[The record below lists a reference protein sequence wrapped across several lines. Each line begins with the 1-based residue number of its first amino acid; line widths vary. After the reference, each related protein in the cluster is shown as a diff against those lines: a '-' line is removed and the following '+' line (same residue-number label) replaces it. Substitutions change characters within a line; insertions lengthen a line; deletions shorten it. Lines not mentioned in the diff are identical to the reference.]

1 VAILWNASV
10 PGIYVE
16 PRFVEGD
23 DENDDTGRPLPGAEA
38 LKFQSRTFINL
49 SVIRSKPIGSDLLS
63 LISKRCQGYGIKT
76 QGMRCKI
83 MLGRGTLADGL
94 APPFAVPS
102 PEYFDEALE
111 ATRAIGGGGKR
122 STRVSWSVYGRS
134 FAIAGVGN
142 SASAIYNPFINYD
155 QFLLPRIRVPTPP
168 FIALAHELI
177 HCLHT
182 LSGDWVSRRA
192 LADRIKVEEA
202 RTVGAGHYN
211 QTRISEN
218 AIRAEHGLPKRRF
231 YIKPGDCD
239 TPRLG

>member
-1 VAILWNASV
+1 VVAIQWNANF
-10 PGIYVE
+10 PGVYIE

-23 DENDDTGRPLPGAEA
+23 DENDDTGTALPGAEA

-49 SVIRSKPIGSDLLS
+49 AIIRSKPIGNDLLS
-63 LISKRCQGYGIKT
+63 LISKT

-94 APPFAVPS
+94 APPFAIPS
-102 PEYFDEALE
+102 QEYYDEAIE
-111 ATRAIGGGGKR
+111 ATRAIGGGGR
-122 STRVSWSVYGRS
+122 PSRRVSRSVFGRS
-134 FAIAGVGN
+134 FAMAGVGN

-155 QFLLPRIRVPTPP
+155 QFLLPRILVPTPP
-168 FIALAHELI
+168 YIALAHELI

-182 LSGDWVSRRA
+182 LSGDWVSRGS
-192 LADRIKVEEA
+192 LAERIKVEEA

-218 AIRAEHGLPKRRF
+218 AIRAEHGLKKRRF
-231 YIKPGDCD
+231 YVKPGDCD

>member
-1 VAILWNASV
+1 LVAIQWNANF
-10 PGIYVE
+10 PGIYIE
-16 PRFVEGD
+16 PRIVEGD
-23 DENDDTGRPLPGAEA
+23 DENDDMGTAVPSAEA

-49 SVIRSKPIGSDLLS
+49 ANIRSKPIGNDLLS

-94 APPFAVPS
+94 APPFAEPS
-102 PEYFDEALE
+102 QDYFDEALE

-122 STRVSWSVYGRS
+122 STRVSRSVFGQS
-134 FAIAGVGN
+134 FAMAGVGN
-142 SASAIYNPFINYD
+142 SASTIYNPFINYD
-155 QFLLPRIRVPTPP
+155 HFLLPRIRVRTPP
-168 FIALAHELI
+168 FIALALI
-177 HCLHT
+177 HCLHA
-182 LSGDWVSRRA
+182 LSGDRVSRGS
-192 LADRIKVEEA
+192 LAQRIKVEEA

-218 AIRAEHGLPKRRF
+218 AIRAVHGLPKRRF
-231 YIKPGDCD
+231 YVKPGDCD